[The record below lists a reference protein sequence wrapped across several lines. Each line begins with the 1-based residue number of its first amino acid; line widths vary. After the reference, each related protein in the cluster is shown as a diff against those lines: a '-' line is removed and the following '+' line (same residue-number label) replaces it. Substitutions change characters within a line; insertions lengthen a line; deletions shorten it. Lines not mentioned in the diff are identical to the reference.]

1 MCKVVYMK
9 TSGHTSVVDY
19 CLLFTV
25 DVSTQGISYPRSVH
39 PDRIFIGSRVCHRL
53 EFWDVFQASRDTKR
67 LLSILCII
75 VPSILVRVGRC
86 WSARWL
92 VRARPVPR
100 DCVGGAGGPLLYE
113 QSSIWPY
120 IYV

>member
-1 MCKVVYMK
+1 MLKGLKIGDRIIIKKIEKIIFVFLKPMCKVVYMK

-39 PDRIFIGSRVCHRL
+39 PDRIFIGSRVFHRL

-67 LLSILCII
+67 NTPTRKPRKLLAEHST
-75 VPSILVRVGRC
+75 
-86 WSARWL
+86 
-92 VRARPVPR
+92 
-100 DCVGGAGGPLLYE
+100 
-113 QSSIWPY
+113 
-120 IYV
+120 

>member
-67 LLSILCII
+67 NTPTRKTSEII
-75 VPSILVRVGRC
+75 SRTFDVGEKVRGF
-86 WSARWL
+86 
-92 VRARPVPR
+92 PNGQTPTF
-100 DCVGGAGGPLLYE
+100 PLRHNICNRVLFTDLK
-113 QSSIWPY
+113 I
-120 IYV
+120 